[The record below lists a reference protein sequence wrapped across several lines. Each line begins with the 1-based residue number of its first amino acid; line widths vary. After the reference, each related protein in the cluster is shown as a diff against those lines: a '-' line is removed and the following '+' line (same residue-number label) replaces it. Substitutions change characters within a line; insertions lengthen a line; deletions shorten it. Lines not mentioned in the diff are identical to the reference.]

1 MLKGNLSLAI
11 IFLVAARPRWIK
23 YSTGLLRL
31 VLSQYTK
38 KILTEIYGA
47 NIVDITSRFIYI
59 DGMNE
64 PTAKKEFA
72 FETLEQKASY
82 VQDMFNRI
90 APRYDLMN
98 RVMTLGRDQAWR
110 RLLVKRAGVKPGA
123 RVLDIATGTAD
134 LAVAAR
140 NAGAAKIVAADFS
153 LQMLA
158 HAQAKIERQDSSPF
172 LLAAADGLH
181 LPFHDNSFDAVVTG
195 FSLRNV
201 GDLDHFLREMAR
213 VTRSGGWVAC
223 LEIYSPTLP
232 GFRSF
237 FRWYFGKVVPRI
249 GAWLVQTHDAYNYLP
264 YSVSVFVSPAEL
276 RDRLLAVGLQSCGY
290 ESLML
295 GSIAVHYGR
304 KP

>member
-1 MLKGNLSLAI
+1 M
-11 IFLVAARPRWIK
+11 
-23 YSTGLLRL
+23 
-31 VLSQYTK
+31 
-38 KILTEIYGA
+38 
-47 NIVDITSRFIYI
+47 VDITSRVFYI
-59 DGMNE
+59 DGMNRS
-64 PTAKKEFA
+64 TAKQEFA
-72 FETLEQKASY
+72 FETPEQKASY
-82 VQDMFNRI
+82 VQDMFDRI

-98 RVMTLGRDQAWR
+98 RIMTLGRDQTWR
-110 RLLVKRAGVKPGA
+110 RLLIKRAGVKSGA

-153 LQMLA
+153 LRMLA
-158 HAQAKIERQDSSPF
+158 SARPKIEPRDNSPF
-172 LLAAADGLH
+172 LLAAADGLQM
-181 LPFHDNSFDAVVTG
+181 PFHDNCFDAVVTG

-201 GDLDHFLREMAR
+201 GDLDHFLWEMAR

-237 FRWYFGKVVPRI
+237 FSWYFGKVVPRI
-249 GAWLVQTHDAYNYLP
+249 GSWLAQVRDAYTYLP

-276 RDRLLAVGLQSCGY
+276 RDKLLAVGLQECGY
-290 ESLML
+290 ETLML
-295 GSIAVHYGR
+295 GAIAVHYGR